1 MIPLRDTIR
10 SYSFPVVNWSIILL
24 NGAVFLYQ
32 VSLPSTQLQTFIRSF
47 GMVPSRIS
55 LTDPAS
61 LFTLFSNMFL
71 HGGWFHILSN
81 MWILYIFGDN
91 VEDWMGSGRYAIF
104 YILSGLAANSIQLL
118 FAQGS
123 NIPVIGAS
131 GAIAGVLGGYFL
143 LFPRA
148 KVTTLFLLFIFPW
161 FIDIPAILYLGFWF
175 VSQLYS
181 GFSSLSVPSGAAMGG
196 IAWWAHIGGF
206 TFGLLMVN
214 IFKRRHRAYTRW
226 YSDEYWPW

>member
-10 SYSFPVVNWSIILL
+10 SYSFPVINWSIIIL
-24 NGAVFLYQ
+24 NGLVFLYQ
-32 VSLPSTQLQTFIRSF
+32 ISLPQGELLAFIRSF
-47 GMVPSRIS
+47 GLVPNQINLSNPIS
-55 LTDPAS
+55 WTQ
-61 LFTLFSNMFL
+61 LFSNMFL
-71 HGGWFHILSN
+71 HGGFLHILSN

-91 VEDWMGSGRYAIF
+91 VEDHLGSGRYLMF
-104 YILSGLAANSIQLL
+104 YVLSGLAANFLQLY

-123 NIPVIGAS
+123 NVPIIGAS

-148 KVTTLFLLFIFPW
+148 RVITLILLFIFPW
-161 FIDIPAILYLGFWF
+161 FVELPAVLYLGFWF

-181 GFSSLSVPSGAAMGG
+181 GLFSLGMPSSGAMGG

-206 TFGLLMVN
+206 AFGFLMVN
-214 IFKRRHRAYTRW
+214 LFRRRKRAYSRW
-226 YSDEYWPW
+226 YQDEYWPW